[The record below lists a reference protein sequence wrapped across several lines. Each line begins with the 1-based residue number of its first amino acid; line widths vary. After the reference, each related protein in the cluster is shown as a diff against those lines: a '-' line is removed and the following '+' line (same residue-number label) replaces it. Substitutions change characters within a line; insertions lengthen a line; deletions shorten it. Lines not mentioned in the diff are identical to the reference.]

1 MLTIIQQMMNNK
13 QQPLNSNQQQ
23 HLHDHR
29 KRIMDRSD
37 EDIPDEK
44 GTKTGFNRQR
54 DFLAPYDTLFRKS
67 TLRIIVAL
75 GRQYST
81 KFHVRDL
88 SRSLHYD
95 VSMISK
101 NLKYLEN
108 MTLVTSEE
116 VGNLVF
122 YKANMDN
129 VLLRQMKI
137 CFTLLELA
145 ELIRKVEPVASTIML
160 YGSCATG
167 EDTNTSDIDL
177 FIETVDKDWAKEI
190 LNTCQNE
197 LTRTLSPVLTTP
209 NETYVMKMKDKNLF
223 ESINLGISLK
233 R

>member
-1 MLTIIQQMMNNK
+1 MIIGE
-13 QQPLNSNQQQ
+13 
-23 HLHDHR
+23 
-29 KRIMDRSD
+29 RIMDRSD
-37 EDIPDEK
+37 EDIPDTKRE
-44 GTKTGFNRQR
+44 KTGFDRRR
-54 DFLAPYDTLFRKS
+54 DFLVPYDTLFRKS
-67 TLRIIVAL
+67 SLRIVVAL

-129 VLLRQMKI
+129 ALLRQMKI
-137 CFTLLELA
+137 CFTLLELG
-145 ELIRKVEPVASTIML
+145 ELIRNVEPVASAFIL

-177 FIETVDKDWAKEI
+177 FIETLDKNRVKEI
-190 LNTCQNE
+190 LNTCQDD
-197 LTRTLSPVLTTP
+197 LARTLSPVITTP
-209 NETYVMKMKDKNLF
+209 NETYVMKMKDKNVF
-223 ESINLGISLK
+223 ESINRGISLK